1 MSEKLRM
8 GAYYY
13 SFDETKCIEVDRI
26 LSAVASAG
34 KAYHHTREWN
44 DTDDGEPSQIDHI
57 QDAAC
62 GAAERIKELEL
73 ALISALSISN
83 IWLPDDGEFF
93 SEEFEEEGKAL
104 ASMHSNFKNLID
116 KK

>member
-8 GAYYY
+8 DAYYY
-13 SFDETKCIEVDRI
+13 SFDETKCIEIDKI
-26 LSAVASAG
+26 LSKIAVAG
-34 KAYHHTREWN
+34 KIHHHTAYWN
-44 DTDDGEPSQIDHI
+44 DTDDVEPSLIDHI

-62 GAAERIKELEL
+62 AAAERIKELEL

-83 IWLPDDGEFF
+83 IWLPDSFETF

-104 ASMHSNFKNLID
+104 SSMHSNFKNLIN
-116 KK
+116 K